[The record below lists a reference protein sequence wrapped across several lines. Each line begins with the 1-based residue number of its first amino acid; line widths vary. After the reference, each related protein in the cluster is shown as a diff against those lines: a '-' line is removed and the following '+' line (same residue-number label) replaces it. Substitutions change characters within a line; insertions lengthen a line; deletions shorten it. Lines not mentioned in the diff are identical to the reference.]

1 MASIKHLVDIDLN
14 KNQLTNVKL
23 QHISGN
29 PSGASEAYEG
39 RLFYDS
45 DAQSVKFHNGS
56 NFVALGT
63 ATGDITSV
71 TITTDSGGGSAAQDD
86 SGDAAFSLLG
96 GDGIGI
102 TNSGVTITAAIDA
115 SQTTITSVKNAS
127 LVVGRDADN
136 DIDFATD
143 NNIIF
148 RAGGADQIKLID
160 GALAPV
166 TDNDVDLG
174 TSSLEFKNAFFDG
187 TVTSDAFAGPLT
199 GDVTGNADTATALA
213 TARNIGGVSFDGT
226 GNINLPGVNTA
237 GNQNTSGTAA
247 VATTVTI
254 TDNESD
260 NEDNAIIFAA
270 GGDVDGGNLGLESD
284 GTLTYNPSTGKIT
297 ATGFIGALTGNASTA
312 TKLAATKTIN
322 GTAFDGSSN
331 ITLGND
337 SVTNA
342 MMADD
347 AIDTAQL
354 ADGAVNT
361 ARLAAD
367 AVTGAKIAD
376 DAINSEHYTDGS
388 IDTAHIAADAVTG
401 AKIADNAINSEHY
414 TDGSIDT
421 AHVADNAITGD
432 KLSDNITIAGNL
444 TVSGTTTTVNST
456 TVSIADPIFEIGA
469 SGSDDNLD
477 RGIKMKYN
485 SSGAKIAFMG
495 FDDSTG
501 KFTMIPDA
509 TDTSSV
515 FSGTAGTLVMS
526 TFEGALTGNVTGN
539 VSGTAATVT
548 GAAQSNITSLGTLTT
563 LTVDDITINGSTI
576 SDGGDLLIDVEGDLA
591 LDANGGDFKF
601 LDNDTEFLRISNSS
615 SDAVIRPVADAKDI
629 IFQQRDGTEVARVE
643 DNGTFNIADNKLAIN
658 GTAVTVTAA
667 ELNLLGGL
675 STLSGSNTGD
685 ESAAST
691 SAAGI
696 IELAT
701 ADEARDASGTNK
713 ALTTSN
719 IGERSHKAT
728 IGDNSTTAITVN
740 HQLNSRDVIV
750 QLYDASS
757 YETLVAQV
765 VRTDADN
772 ITVTFNTAP
781 ASNDVIV
788 LTQRID

>member
-1 MASIKHLVDIDLN
+1 
-14 KNQLTNVKL
+14 
-23 QHISGN
+23 
-29 PSGASEAYEG
+29 
-39 RLFYDS
+39 
-45 DAQSVKFHNGS
+45 
-56 NFVALGT
+56 
-63 ATGDITSV
+63 
-71 TITTDSGGGSAAQDD
+71 
-86 SGDAAFSLLG
+86 
-96 GDGIGI
+96 
-102 TNSGVTITAAIDA
+102 
-115 SQTTITSVKNAS
+115 
-127 LVVGRDADN
+127 
-136 DIDFATD
+136 
-143 NNIIF
+143 
-148 RAGGADQIKLID
+148 
-160 GALAPV
+160 
-166 TDNDVDLG
+166 
-174 TSSLEFKNAFFDG
+174 
-187 TVTSDAFAGPLT
+187 
-199 GDVTGNADTATALA
+199 
-213 TARNIGGVSFDGT
+213 
-226 GNINLPGVNTA
+226 
-237 GNQNTSGTAA
+237 
-247 VATTVTI
+247 
-254 TDNESD
+254 
-260 NEDNAIIFAA
+260 
-270 GGDVDGGNLGLESD
+270 VDGGNLGLESD

-576 SDGGDLLIDVEGDLA
+576 SDGGDLLIDV
-591 LDANGGDFKF
+591 
-601 LDNDTEFLRISNSS
+601 
-615 SDAVIRPVADAKDI
+615 
-629 IFQQRDGTEVARVE
+629 
-643 DNGTFNIADNKLAIN
+643 
-658 GTAVTVTAA
+658 
-667 ELNLLGGL
+667 
-675 STLSGSNTGD
+675 
-685 ESAAST
+685 
-691 SAAGI
+691 
-696 IELAT
+696 
-701 ADEARDASGTNK
+701 
-713 ALTTSN
+713 
-719 IGERSHKAT
+719 
-728 IGDNSTTAITVN
+728 
-740 HQLNSRDVIV
+740 
-750 QLYDASS
+750 
-757 YETLVAQV
+757 
-765 VRTDADN
+765 
-772 ITVTFNTAP
+772 
-781 ASNDVIV
+781 
-788 LTQRID
+788 